1 MTVPTIDP
9 AALLLDL
16 DGCVIAGSAR
26 AALPGAIEAVAA
38 LRELRPVR
46 FVTNMT
52 SRSRGW
58 LAEMLARQGFDVAE
72 EDIVTPATLAR
83 RVLPAR
89 GRARGVLLADEA
101 LRVELDWFEETAPEA
116 ADAVLLATEAHDW
129 TISRLRDAVVA
140 LRAGARLYT
149 LQENRI
155 FERDGRILT
164 DLGPVAAFLG
174 YAAGVSWENLGKPS
188 PLLFETLAAELGC
201 VVAGLAMVGDDAE
214 FDVAGALRA
223 GVGAGI
229 LLRTGK
235 YRVGDEGRFDPPPT
249 LVLDS
254 IADLPTRIRGEAR
267 EPTGPPG
274 GHDA

>member
-1 MTVPTIDP
+1 MAQRPIDP

-26 AALPGAIEAVAA
+26 AALPGAVGAVAA
-38 LRELRPVR
+38 LRRLRPVR

-52 SRSRGW
+52 SRGRDG
-58 LAEMLARQGFDVAE
+58 LVETLARQGFEVTNEDV
-72 EDIVTPATLAR
+72 VTPATLAR

-89 GRARGVLLADEA
+89 GEARGVLLADAA
-101 LRVELDWFEETAPEA
+101 LRVELDWFEECPPASA
-116 ADAVLLATEAHDW
+116 RAVLLATEAHDW
-129 TISRLRDAVVA
+129 KVSRFHDAVIA

-149 LQENRI
+149 LQENRV
-155 FERDGRILT
+155 FERDGTILT

-174 YAAGVSWENLGKPS
+174 YAAGVPWENLGKPS
-188 PLLFETLAAELGC
+188 PLLYSTLAHELGC
-201 VVAGLAMVGDDAE
+201 GVADLAMVGDDAE

-223 GVGAGI
+223 GVGAGV

-235 YRVGDEGRFDPPPT
+235 YRPGDEERFDPAPT

-254 IADLPTRIRGEAR
+254 IVELPAR
-267 EPTGPPG
+267 L
-274 GHDA
+274 A